1 MRPNLR
7 AMNKASEQ
15 QARLALFSVIEG
27 GQIYWSN
34 EVRELGAVEVY
45 ERLIGEMYDPVK
57 FGKLIERV
65 KSVDTEKLVG
75 LLERVGAVFLTP
87 QSPEWPMA
95 LNDLSAIPF
104 GLVVK
109 GDLSALADRSLAIV
123 GTRNPTPYGIR
134 IAGDFA
140 AGFVDR
146 EWSIVSGGAY
156 GIDSAAHKGALIAEG
171 RTIAVLAAGIDVAYP
186 AGNARLFA
194 EIAEN
199 GALVSEVLPGA
210 HAIPSRF
217 LTRNRLIAALS
228 QATLVV
234 EAAFRSGSLRTARD
248 AAELM
253 RPVMAIPGPINA
265 PTSEGCHRLIGERAA
280 EIVTSVADA
289 VELISAL

>member
-1 MRPNLR
+1 
-7 AMNKASEQ
+7 MNEIE
-15 QARLALFSVIEG
+15 ARLALFANIEG
-27 GQIYWSN
+27 GHTFWSN
-34 EVRELGAVEVY
+34 QITELGALVVY
-45 ERLIGEMYDPVK
+45 DKLLKRGYDQIK
-57 FGKLIERV
+57 FEKLITNLRATKV
-65 KSVDTEKLVG
+65 SQLIDS
-75 LLERVGAVFLTP
+75 LENTGSKFLTP
-87 QSPEWPMA
+87 ESPEWPAA
-95 LNDLSAIPF
+95 LNDLQAIPI

-109 GDLSALADRSLAIV
+109 GDISSLSDRSLAIV
-123 GTRNPTPYGIR
+123 GTRNPTPYGVR

-140 AGFVDR
+140 AGFTDR

-156 GIDSAAHKGALIAEG
+156 GIDSAAHKGSLIAEG
-171 RTIAVLAAGIDVAYP
+171 RTIAILAAGIDVAYP

-194 EIAEN
+194 EISEN

-217 LTRNRLIAALS
+217 LTRNRIIAALS

-280 EIVTSVADA
+280 EIVTSVSDA
-289 VELISAL
+289 IELVTAL

>member
-1 MRPNLR
+1 
-7 AMNKASEQ
+7 MNTVSEQ

-34 EVRELGAVEVY
+34 QIREFGSQDVY
-45 ERLIGEMYDPVK
+45 GRLLDETYDPVK
-57 FGKLIERV
+57 FRKLTDRL
-65 KSVDTEKLVG
+65 KAVDLG
-75 LLERVGAVFLTP
+75 LLEEQIEKSGAQFITP
-87 QSPEWPMA
+87 ESANWPPSLSD
-95 LNDLSAIPF
+95 LNAAPI

-109 GDLSALADRSLAIV
+109 GDLSILSERSLAIV
-123 GTRNPTPYGIR
+123 GTRNPTPYGVR

-146 EWSIVSGGAY
+146 EWNIVSGGAY

-217 LTRNRLIAALS
+217 LTRNRIIAALS

-280 EIVTSVADA
+280 EIVTSVTDA
-289 VELISAL
+289 IELISAL